1 MAMEDIFRALE
12 QQADQEIAEML
23 DAARQQADGIEEDGE
38 AQGVLIRQ
46 EKIDGA
52 RKQVAGRVARVINAA
67 RLDARR
73 GIAGVREAAIENAY
87 GQALANLDG
96 LRSQSDYPALFRALA
111 EEAVAGLAGEVTA
124 QVDPADAQLA
134 AQVMSDLGVTATI
147 DATASTRG
155 GLTVLAD
162 GGTMVR
168 RNTIEDRVE
177 KFRAVGESAV
187 AEALSA

>member
-1 MAMEDIFRALE
+1 MAIEDIFRALE

-23 DAARQQADGIEEDGE
+23 DAARQQAVGIEEDGE
-38 AQGVLIRQ
+38 AQGAHIRQ

-52 RKQVAGRVARVINAA
+52 RQQVAGRVARVINAA

-73 GIAGVREAAIENAY
+73 GIAGVRENAIENAY
-87 GQALANLDG
+87 GQALARLDT

-111 EEAVAGLAGEVTA
+111 EEALAGTAGEVTV

-134 AQVMSDLGVTATI
+134 AKVMSDLGVTATI
-147 DATASTRG
+147 DAVAGTRG

-162 GGTMVR
+162 DGTMVR
-168 RNTIEDRVE
+168 RNTVEDRVE
-177 KFRAVGESAV
+177 KYRAVGESAV

>member
-1 MAMEDIFRALE
+1 MAIEDIFRALE

-23 DAARQQADGIEEDGE
+23 DAARQQAVGIEEDGE
-38 AQGVLIRQ
+38 AQGAFIRQ
-46 EKIDGA
+46 EKVDGA
-52 RKQVAGRVARVINAA
+52 RQQVAGRVARVINAA

-73 GIAGVREAAIENAY
+73 GIAGVREKAIEDAY
-87 GQALANLDG
+87 GQALAGLDT
-96 LRSQSDYPALFRALA
+96 LRSRPDYPALFRALA
-111 EEAVAGLAGEVTA
+111 EEALAGIEGEVTLV
-124 QVDPADAQLA
+124 VDPADSQLA
-134 AQVMSDLGVTATI
+134 AKVIADLGLTATV

-162 GGTMVR
+162 AGTMVR

-177 KFRAVGESAV
+177 KYRAVGESAV

>member
-1 MAMEDIFRALE
+1 MAIEDIFRALE

-23 DAARQQADGIEEDGE
+23 DAARQQAVGIEEDSE
-38 AQGVLIRQ
+38 AQGAFIRK
-46 EKIDGA
+46 EKVDGA
-52 RKQVAGRVARVINAA
+52 RQHAAGRVARVINAA

-87 GQALANLDG
+87 GQALTRLDT

-111 EEAVAGLAGEVTA
+111 EEALAGIEGEVTVL
-124 QVDPADAQLA
+124 VDPADAQLA
-134 AQVMSDLGVTATI
+134 AKVTADLGVTVTV
-147 DATASTRG
+147 DPTASTRG

-162 GGTMVR
+162 GGTMAR

-177 KFRAVGESAV
+177 KYRAVSESAV

>member
-1 MAMEDIFRALE
+1 MAIEDIFRALE

-23 DAARQQADGIEEDGE
+23 DAARQQAVGIEEDGE
-38 AQGVLIRQ
+38 AQGAFIRQ

-52 RKQVAGRVARVINAA
+52 RQQIAGRVARVINAA

-87 GQALANLDG
+87 GQALTRLDT

-111 EEAVAGLAGEVTA
+111 EEALAGIEGEVTVL
-124 QVDPADAQLA
+124 VDPADAQLA
-134 AQVMSDLGVTATI
+134 AKVTADLGVTVTV
-147 DATASTRG
+147 DPTASTRG

-162 GGTMVR
+162 GGTMAR

-177 KFRAVGESAV
+177 KYRAVSESAV